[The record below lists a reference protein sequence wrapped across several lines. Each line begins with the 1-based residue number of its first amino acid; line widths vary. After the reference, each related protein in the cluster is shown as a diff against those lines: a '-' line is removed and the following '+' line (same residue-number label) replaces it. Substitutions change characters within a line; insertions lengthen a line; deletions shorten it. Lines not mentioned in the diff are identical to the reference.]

1 MNRSQAPRPSGQKD
15 LARSPSQRSG
25 NVRTGDARKLQPAPG
40 AGRSEGDARR
50 ASFASSALG
59 FIAAAAFA
67 GTAAWASGCQGE
79 APPGPSTE
87 GEPPARTSLPRP
99 TPTSSARVTASAEPA
114 PSAAPSAE
122 PEPEPP
128 APDEPYTGPLLGA
141 ITPVANV
148 YAKMEF
154 SKERLGY
161 IRLGGKVPVD
171 PTPIKGGSCAKGW
184 YRLLDGG
191 YVCGRSGTTDMKHPH
206 VRLGITPPSLDDV
219 LPYKYAFN
227 TTHGTPLYRSVPS
240 KDEMARYEPYLESSK
255 RKKKEEEKRRAEEF
269 YEQAEKEVAAAAAA
283 RPAASAEGVA
293 SAAAVTGEAPASAV
307 AAVAG
312 EAAAAEDKA
321 AAVAAAASLGILDPA
336 PVEEEP
342 EKPWWENVDE
352 KGKPI
357 NVTLAD
363 LDKDADSTIA
373 KRMVKGFFVAVDRT
387 FGWNGRSWYKTTAGL
402 VAPSDRM
409 YIIKPPTS
417 QGIDFPEGA
426 ESVGFI
432 LKKSASKYQFDADMK
447 SVSIVAGKLERFA
460 AFGLTGEVHKHKGT
474 NYRKTI
480 EGWWMKGTDGTYTAL
495 GAPPPDLAPGEKWI
509 DINLSRKTLV
519 AVEGDRPVYAA
530 LVSPGRRS
538 KNKKKD
544 HPTLTGVFRIREKH
558 IATTMDG
565 DGTVAGDLPY
575 SIEDVPYVA
584 YYDGSYAVH
593 GAFWHSDFGRER
605 SHGCVNLSPLDAK
618 KLFFWS
624 EPKLPRGW
632 HGVWATS
639 ENRGTLISIHE

>member
-1 MNRSQAPRPSGQKD
+1 MNRSQAPRPRGQND
-15 LARSPSQRSG
+15 PARSHGSG
-25 NVRTGDARKLQPAPG
+25 NVRTGGARKPQPAPDP
-40 AGRSEGDARR
+40 GRSAGGAAR
-50 ASFASSALG
+50 SSLVSSALG

-87 GEPPARTSLPRP
+87 GKSPPERTSSLPRP
-99 TPTSSARVTASAEPA
+99 SPTSSARAIASADAPKEA
-114 PSAAPSAE
+114 PSAAPSAA
-122 PEPEPP
+122 PEPP
-128 APDEPYTGPLLGA
+128 APDKPYTGPLLGSIVPQA
-141 ITPVANV
+141 AV
-148 YAKMEF
+148 YPTMEF
-154 SKERLGY
+154 SKQRLGY
-161 IRLGGKVPVD
+161 IRLGSKVPVD
-171 PTPIKGGSCAKGW
+171 PKPIKGGSCAKGW

-191 YVCGRSGTTDMKHPH
+191 YVCGRSATTDLSNPQ
-206 VRLGITPPSLDDV
+206 VRLGITAPNLDDV

-255 RKKKEEEKRRAEEF
+255 RKKKEEERQRAEEL
-269 YEQAEKEVAAAAAA
+269 YEETEKEVAAAAAA
-283 RPAASAEGVA
+283 
-293 SAAAVTGEAPASAV
+293 AAARPSASPPEPGATPV
-307 AAVAG
+307 AAVATQ
-312 EAAAAEDKA
+312 ASAAEDKA
-321 AAVAAAASLGILDPA
+321 AAVAAAASLGIMAPA

-352 KGKPI
+352 NGRPR

-363 LDKDADSTIA
+363 LDKDSDATVA
-373 KRMVKGFFVAVDRT
+373 KRMVKGFFVAVDKT

-409 YIIKPPTS
+409 YIIKPPSS

-426 ESVGFI
+426 KSVGFI
-432 LKKSASKYQFDADMK
+432 LAKTASKYQFDAEMK
-447 SVSIVAGKLERFA
+447 SVSVAGSLERFA
-460 AFGLTGEVHKHKGT
+460 AFGLTGESHKHKSVV
-474 NYRKTI
+474 YRKTT
-480 EGWWMKGTDGTYTAL
+480 EGWWMKGADGTYTEL
-495 GAPPPDLAPGEKWI
+495 GASPQDLAPGEKWI
-509 DINLSRKTLV
+509 DVNLSRKTLV
-519 AVEGDRPVYAA
+519 AVEGDRPIFAA

-538 KNKKKD
+538 KDKKKD

-575 SIEDVPYVA
+575 SIEDVPFVA
-584 YYDGSYAVH
+584 YYDGSYALH
-593 GAFWHSDFGRER
+593 GAFWHSNFGREM

-618 KLFFWS
+618 KVFFWS
-624 EPKLPRGW
+624 EPRLPRGW
-632 HGVWATS
+632 HGVWATP